1 VDASIAHY
9 GWEGTNVTGSSLI
22 LGICGTRTA
31 NLVGLVVIFVLEYRV
46 TGSSLIIGRI
56 RGTRTANLV
65 GRGAIVFLEYRVTG
79 SSIII
84 GIRGTRTAKHLV
96 GLVVIVVFDYR
107 VQQKSAPDTS
117 QSPCQGDFL
126 APVVG
131 LMSVVFLGCSRHGGN
146 SSGCVCD
153 VVN

>member
-1 VDASIAHY
+1 VDASIAHD

-31 NLVGLVVIFVLEYRV
+31 NLVGLVVIVVLEYRV
-46 TGSSLIIGRI
+46 TGSSLISGI

-65 GRGAIVFLEYRVTG
+65 GRVVIVVLEYRVTG

-84 GIRGTRTAKHLV
+84 GIRGTRTAKNLV
-96 GLVVIVVFDYR
+96 GLAVIVVFEYR
-107 VQQKSAPDTS
+107 VQQKSAPNTS

-131 LMSVVFLGCSRHGGN
+131 LMSAVFLGCSRHGGN

-153 VVN
+153 VVD